1 MHAHSLK
8 KDESSLVH
16 LVLGWNGRKNMEM
29 GVEINSKVHWQP
41 STSLMSNIDC
51 IYKRLRK
58 KDGRS
63 RPKGANSVRCQF
75 AGTFVGGNHGVHGS
89 GADTVLLQRADA
101 CNRSSAGAAYLRL
114 KLSGVLT
121 GG

>member
-1 MHAHSLK
+1 MHTSIAVEKLICFSSGTGIFRAISEKMHAHSLK

-63 RPKGANSVRCQF
+63 RPKARIQCAASSQVR
-75 AGTFVGGNHGVHGS
+75 S
-89 GADTVLLQRADA
+89 
-101 CNRSSAGAAYLRL
+101 
-114 KLSGVLT
+114 
-121 GG
+121 